1 MDGGKVVLV
10 TGGSRGIGAAIVRR
24 LARDGMR
31 VAFTY
36 ATRRDRAKQVVSEV
50 AALQGH
56 ALCLEADTADATAVA
71 GAVEHTVQALGR
83 LDVVVANAGVA
94 RAGGIDT
101 LPAEDIDRMIDVNV
115 RGVVHTIRAA
125 LPYLGDGGRIV
136 TIGSGNAERAPF
148 AGAAAYGMTKAA
160 VAGLVRGLARD
171 LGPRGITVNNV
182 QPGPTA
188 NDSMSADSPTAQ
200 AMTQWLALPRIGTP
214 EEVSALVSHLVGPEG
229 AFITGATLAI
239 DGGFTA

>member
-1 MDGGKVVLV
+1 MKSSKVALV
-10 TGGSRGIGAAIVRR
+10 TGGSRGIGAAIVQR

-36 ATRRDRAKQVVSEV
+36 ATKRDRADQVVNEV
-50 AALQGH
+50 AAGQGQ
-56 ALCLEADTADATAVA
+56 ALCLEADAADPTAIAA
-71 GAVEHTVQALGR
+71 AVERSVEVWGR

-94 RAGGIDT
+94 RAGGIDA
-101 LPAEDIDRMIDVNV
+101 LAAEDIDRMIDVNV

-125 LPYLGDGGRIV
+125 LPHLGDAGRIV
-136 TIGSGNAERAPF
+136 TIGSVNAERTPF
-148 AGAAAYGMTKAA
+148 AGAAAYAMTKAA

-188 NDSMSADSPTAQ
+188 NDSMSPDGPAAQ
-200 AMTQWLALPRIGTP
+200 AMTKWLALPRIGAP
-214 EEVSALVSHLVGPEG
+214 EEIAALVAHLVGPEA
-229 AFITGATLAI
+229 AFITGASLTI

>member
-1 MDGGKVVLV
+1 MTGSRVALV

-36 ATRRDRAKQVVSEV
+36 ATKQDRAGQVVDEV
-50 AALQGH
+50 AAGQGQ
-56 ALCLEADTADATAVA
+56 ALCLEADVADPAAIA
-71 GAVEHTVQALGR
+71 AAVERSVEVWGR

-94 RAGGIDT
+94 RAGGIDA
-101 LPAEDIDRMIDVNV
+101 LAAEDIDRMIDVNV

-125 LPYLGDGGRIV
+125 LPHLGDAGRIV
-136 TIGSGNAERAPF
+136 TIGSVNAERTPF
-148 AGAAAYGMTKAA
+148 AGAAAYAMTKAA

-188 NDSMSADSPTAQ
+188 NDSMSADGPAAQ
-200 AMTQWLALPRIGTP
+200 AMTKWLALPRIGAP
-214 EEVSALVSHLVGPEG
+214 EEIAALVAHLVGPEA
-229 AFITGATLAI
+229 AFITGASLTI
-239 DGGFTA
+239 DGGLTA

>member
-1 MDGGKVVLV
+1 MDGGKVALV

-36 ATRRDRAKQVVSEV
+36 ATRRDRAEQVVSEV
-50 AALQGH
+50 AARQGH
-56 ALCLEADTADATAVA
+56 ALCLEADTADAAAMA
-71 GAVEHTVQALGR
+71 GAVEHTVQTLGR

-101 LPAEDIDRMIDVNV
+101 LPAEEIDRMIDVNV

-125 LPYLGDGGRIV
+125 LPHLGDGGRIV
-136 TIGSGNAERAPF
+136 TIGSVNAARAPF

-188 NDSMSADSPTAQ
+188 NDSMSADGPAAQ
-200 AMTQWLALPRIGTP
+200 AMTKWLALPRIGTP
-214 EEVSALVSHLVGPEG
+214 EEVSALVSHLVGSEG